1 MTSQEPT
8 RRVLNVIASVTR
20 HDGAQSAQWPWDEGT
35 NPFTNNTL
43 MQALMEGIS
52 VPRNGKEGGG
62 GAG

>member
-1 MTSQEPT
+1 MTLKRAHT

-20 HDGAQSAQWPWDEGT
+20 HGAQSAQWPWDEGT